1 MHDAVSQALYGRSR
15 EAQGNLSRMLG
26 VSVALHVGMIV
37 FLVFAPA
44 HWWQRPLQTPQN
56 VMTISLGGAPGPRSG
71 GMTSI
76 SSRPIQQA
84 VEDLPKVTPNR
95 PPAAKTPEMV
105 EPIAK
110 PKPAKETPTPVRD
123 APKES
128 NTRKP
133 TVGSQVREGSA
144 KAETGA
150 QTNSVGLSTGG
161 GGTGGQINVGDFCC
175 PEYIA
180 GMVAKIHQ
188 NWNPRQTSIGIT
200 TMKFTIQRDGTLTD
214 IQVSRSSS
222 NQMLDFLAQ
231 RALLAVRQLPPL
243 PAEYTNP
250 TLVVNLDFEYQR

>member
-15 EAQGNLSRMLG
+15 EPQGNLPRMLS
-26 VSVALHVGMIV
+26 VSAALHVGMIAL
-37 FLVFAPA
+37 LVFVPA
-44 HWWQRPLQTPQN
+44 HWWQRPLETPRN
-56 VMTISLGGAPGPRSG
+56 VMTISLGGAPGPRTG

-76 SSRPIQQA
+76 SSRPVQQA
-84 VEDLPKVTPNR
+84 VADLPKVTPNR

-110 PKPAKETPTPVRD
+110 PKPVKESPQVRE

-128 NTRKP
+128 ASRKP
-133 TVGSQVREGSA
+133 TVGLQEKGGIA
-144 KAETGA
+144 KAETSA
-150 QTNSVGLSTGG
+150 QTPGVGLSMGG

-180 GMVAKIHQ
+180 GMVSKIHQ
-188 NWNPRQTSIGIT
+188 NWNSRQSSAGIT
-200 TMKFTIQRDGTLTD
+200 TMQFTIQRDGTLTD
-214 IQVSRSSS
+214 IRVSRSSG
-222 NQMLDFLAQ
+222 NQMLDFLSN

-250 TLVVNLDFEYQR
+250 TLVIDLQFEYQR

>member
-1 MHDAVSQALYGRSR
+1 MHDAVSQALYSRSR
-15 EAQGNLSRMLG
+15 EAQGNLTRTLG
-26 VSVALHVGMIV
+26 LSAALHVGMIA
-37 FLVFAPA
+37 LIVFAPA
-44 HWWQRPLQTPQN
+44 HWWQRPLERPAS

-110 PKPAKETPTPVRD
+110 PKPAKETPTPIRD

-133 TVGSQVREGSA
+133 TVGAQTQEGSA

-150 QTNSVGLSTGG
+150 TTNSIGLSTGG
-161 GGTGGQINVGDFCC
+161 GGTGGQINVGNFCC

-180 GMVAKIHQ
+180 GMVGKINQ
-188 NWNPRQTSIGIT
+188 NWNSRQSSPGIT
-200 TMKFTIQRDGTLTD
+200 TMQFTIQRDGMLTD
-214 IQVSRSSS
+214 IKVLRSSG
-222 NQMLDFLAQ
+222 NQMLDFLAN

-250 TLVVNLDFEYQR
+250 TLVIDLQFEYQR

>member
-15 EAQGNLSRMLG
+15 EPQGPLSRMLSA
-26 VSVALHVGMIV
+26 SVALHVV
-37 FLVFAPA
+37 FIALLIFAPSN
-44 HWWQRPLQTPQN
+44 WWSRPIETPQN

-76 SSRPIQQA
+76 SSRPVQQA

-110 PKPAKETPTPVRD
+110 PRPAKETPTPVRD
-123 APKES
+123 APKEAS
-128 NTRKP
+128 RTKP
-133 TVGSQVREGSA
+133 TVGRETQEGTA
-144 KAETGA
+144 KAETA
-150 QTNSVGLSTGG
+150 ATTNSIGLSTGG
-161 GGTGGQINVGDFCC
+161 GGTGGQINVGNFCC

-180 GMVAKIHQ
+180 GMVSKIHQ
-188 NWNPRQTSIGIT
+188 NWTARSAGTGVS
-200 TMKFTIQRDGTLTD
+200 TMRFTIQRDGTLTD
-214 IQVSRSSS
+214 IQVAKSSGQ
-222 NQMLDFLAQ
+222 QMLDYLAQ
-231 RALLAVRQLPPL
+231 RALLAVKQLPPL

>member
-15 EAQGNLSRMLG
+15 EPQGSLTRMIS
-26 VSVALHVGMIV
+26 VSAALHVGMIV
-37 FLVFAPA
+37 LLVFVPA
-44 HWWQRPLQTPQN
+44 HWWQRPLQRPAN

-76 SSRPIQQA
+76 SSRPVQQA
-84 VEDLPKVTPNR
+84 VADLPKVTPNR

-110 PKPAKETPTPVRD
+110 PKPAKETPTPIRD
-123 APKES
+123 APKDS

-133 TVGSQVREGSA
+133 SVGAQTQEGTA

-150 QTNSVGLSTGG
+150 TTNSIGLSTGG
-161 GGTGGQINVGDFCC
+161 GGTGGQINVGNFCC

-180 GMVAKIHQ
+180 GMVSKVHQ
-188 NWNPRQTSIGIT
+188 NWNSRQSSGGIT
-200 TMKFTIQRDGTLTD
+200 TMQFTINRDGTLTN
-214 IQVSRSSS
+214 IQVLRSSG
-222 NQMLDFLAQ
+222 NQMLDFLAN

-250 TLVVNLDFEYQR
+250 TLVVDLQFEYQR

>member
-15 EAQGNLSRMLG
+15 EPQGNLSRMIS
-26 VSVALHVGMIV
+26 VSAALHVGMIAL
-37 FLVFAPA
+37 LVFVPA

-56 VMTISLGGAPGPRSG
+56 VMTISLGGAPGPRTG

-76 SSRPIQQA
+76 SSRAVQQA

-123 APKES
+123 APKDS

-133 TVGSQVREGSA
+133 TVGTQVRDGIA
-144 KAETGA
+144 KAETSA
-150 QTNSVGLSTGG
+150 QTPGVGLSMGG
-161 GGTGGQINVGDFCC
+161 GGTGGQINVGNFCC

-180 GMVAKIHQ
+180 GMVSKVHQ
-188 NWNPRQTSIGIT
+188 NWTSRQSSAGIT
-200 TMKFTIQRDGTLTD
+200 TMQFTIQRDGTLSD
-214 IQVSRSSS
+214 IRVLRSSG
-222 NQMLDFLAQ
+222 NQMLDFLAN

-250 TLVVNLDFEYQR
+250 TLVIDLQFEYQR

>member
-15 EAQGNLSRMLG
+15 EPQGNLTRMIS
-26 VSVALHVGMIV
+26 VSAALHVGMIAL
-37 FLVFAPA
+37 LVFVPA
-44 HWWQRPLQTPQN
+44 HWWQRPIESPRN

-76 SSRPIQQA
+76 SSRPVQQA
-84 VEDLPKVTPNR
+84 VADLPKVLPNR

-110 PKPAKETPTPVRD
+110 PKPAKETPTPIRD

-133 TVGSQVREGSA
+133 TVGAQTQEGSA

-150 QTNSVGLSTGG
+150 KTNSIGLSTGG

-180 GMVAKIHQ
+180 GMVSKVHQ
-188 NWNPRQTSIGIT
+188 NWNSRQSSAGIT
-200 TMKFTIQRDGTLTD
+200 TMQFTIQRDGTLTD
-214 IQVSRSSS
+214 IRVLRSSG
-222 NQMLDFLAQ
+222 NQMLDFLSN

-250 TLVVNLDFEYQR
+250 TLVVDLQFEYQR

>member
-15 EAQGNLSRMLG
+15 EPQGSISRMIT
-26 VSVALHVGMIV
+26 VSVALHAGLIAA
-37 FLVFAPA
+37 LVFVPA
-44 HWWQRPLQTPQN
+44 HWWQRP
-56 VMTISLGGAPGPRSG
+56 IG

-76 SSRPIQQA
+76 SARPVQQA
-84 VEDLPKVTPNR
+84 VADLPKVTPNR
-95 PPAAKTPEMV
+95 PPAARTPEMV

-133 TVGSQVREGSA
+133 TVGAQTQEGSA

-150 QTNSVGLSTGG
+150 KTNSIGLSTGG

-180 GMVAKIHQ
+180 GMVSKIHQ
-188 NWNPRQTSIGIT
+188 NWNSRQSSVGVT
-200 TMKFTIQRDGTLTD
+200 TMQFTIQRDGMLTD
-214 IQVSRSSS
+214 VKVLRSSG
-222 NQMLDFLAQ
+222 NQMLDFLAN

-250 TLVVNLDFEYQR
+250 SLVIDLQFEYQR

>member
-15 EAQGNLSRMLG
+15 EPQGSISRMIS
-26 VSVALHVGMIV
+26 VSAALHVGMIAL
-37 FLVFAPA
+37 LVFVPA
-44 HWWQRPLQTPQN
+44 HWWQRPIEQPRN

-76 SSRPIQQA
+76 SARPVQQA
-84 VEDLPKVTPNR
+84 VADLPKVTPNR

-110 PKPAKETPTPVRD
+110 PRVKETPQPVRD
-123 APKES
+123 ASKES
-128 NTRKP
+128 NSRKP
-133 TVGSQVREGSA
+133 TVGAQVKEGTA

-161 GGTGGQINVGDFCC
+161 GSTGGQINVGDFCC

-180 GMVAKIHQ
+180 GMVTKIHQ
-188 NWNPRQTSIGIT
+188 NWNQRQSAAGTT

-214 IQVSRSSS
+214 VLVAQSSG

-250 TLVVNLDFEYQR
+250 TLVVNLAFEYQR

>member
-15 EAQGNLSRMLG
+15 EPQGNLTRMIS
-26 VSVALHVGMIV
+26 VSAAL
-37 FLVFAPA
+37 
-44 HWWQRPLQTPQN
+44 QRPAN

-76 SSRPIQQA
+76 SARPVQQA
-84 VEDLPKVTPNR
+84 VADLPKVTPNR

-133 TVGSQVREGSA
+133 TVGSQVTEGTA

-150 QTNSVGLSTGG
+150 TTNSIGLSTGG
-161 GGTGGQINVGDFCC
+161 GGTGGQINVGNFCC

-180 GMVAKIHQ
+180 GLVSKIHQ
-188 NWNPRQTSIGIT
+188 NWNSRQSAPGIT
-200 TMKFTIQRDGTLTD
+200 TMQFTIQRDGMLTD
-214 IQVSRSSS
+214 VKVLRSSG
-222 NQMLDFLAQ
+222 NQMLDFLAN

-250 TLVVNLDFEYQR
+250 TLVIDLQFEYQR

>member
-15 EAQGNLSRMLG
+15 EPQGSLSRMIS
-26 VSVALHVGMIV
+26 VSAALHVGMIAL
-37 FLVFAPA
+37 LVFAPA
-44 HWWQRPLQTPQN
+44 HWWQRPIETPRN

-76 SSRPIQQA
+76 SARPVQQA
-84 VEDLPKVTPNR
+84 WRSPEGDAESSAGDEDAGDGRADRQAEAGEGN
-95 PPAAKTPEMV
+95 AA
-105 EPIAK
+105 AG
-110 PKPAKETPTPVRD
+110 RD

-128 NTRKP
+128 SSRKP
-133 TVGSQVREGSA
+133 TVGAQVKEGRPRPRPA
-144 KAETGA
+144 RRR
-150 QTNSVGLSTGG
+150 NSVGLSTGG

-180 GMVAKIHQ
+180 GMVSKIHQ
-188 NWNPRQTSIGIT
+188 NWNPRQSSAGLRRC
-200 TMKFTIQRDGTLTD
+200 KFTIQRDGTLTD
-214 IQVSRSSS
+214 IQVSRSSG

-231 RALLAVRQLPPL
+231 RAMLAVRQLPPL

>member
-15 EAQGNLSRMLG
+15 EAQGNLTHMLG
-26 VSVALHVGMIV
+26 VSAALHVGMIAL
-37 FLVFAPA
+37 LVFVPA
-44 HWWQRPLQTPQN
+44 SWWQRPIESPRN

-110 PKPAKETPTPVRD
+110 PKPAKETPTPVRN

-133 TVGSQVREGSA
+133 TVGAQTQEGSA

-150 QTNSVGLSTGG
+150 TTNSIGLSTGG
-161 GGTGGQINVGDFCC
+161 GGTGGQINVGNFCC

-180 GMVAKIHQ
+180 GLVSKIHQ
-188 NWNPRQTSIGIT
+188 NWNSRQSSPGIT
-200 TMKFTIQRDGTLTD
+200 TMQFTIQRDGMLTD
-214 IQVSRSSS
+214 IKVLRSSG
-222 NQMLDFLAQ
+222 NQMLDFLAN

-250 TLVVNLDFEYQR
+250 TLVIDLQFEYQR

>member
-1 MHDAVSQALYGRSR
+1 MHDAVSQALYSRSR
-15 EAQGNLSRMLG
+15 EDQGSLTRTVGLSA
-26 VSVALHVGMIV
+26 ALHVGMIV
-37 FLVFAPA
+37 LIAFAPA
-44 HWWQRPLQTPQN
+44 HWWQRPTQTPQN

-76 SSRPIQQA
+76 SSRPVQQA
-84 VEDLPKVTPNR
+84 VENLPKVTPNR

-133 TVGSQVREGSA
+133 SVGARTQEGTA

-150 QTNSVGLSTGG
+150 TTNSIGLSTGG
-161 GGTGGQINVGDFCC
+161 GGTGGQINVGNFCC

-180 GMVAKIHQ
+180 GMVSKVHQ
-188 NWNPRQTSIGIT
+188 NWNSRQAAAGIT
-200 TMKFTIQRDGTLTD
+200 TMQFTIQRDGTLNE
-214 IQVSRSSS
+214 IRVLRSSG
-222 NQMLDFLAQ
+222 NQMLDFLAN

-250 TLVVNLDFEYQR
+250 TLVVDLQFEYQR

>member
-15 EAQGNLSRMLG
+15 EPQGSISRMIT
-26 VSVALHVGMIV
+26 VSVALHAGLIAA
-37 FLVFAPA
+37 LVFVPA
-44 HWWQRPLQTPQN
+44 HWWQRPIENPRN

-76 SSRPIQQA
+76 SARPVQQA
-84 VEDLPKVTPNR
+84 VADLPKVTPNR
-95 PPAAKTPEMV
+95 PPAARTPEMV

-133 TVGSQVREGSA
+133 TVGAQTQEGSA

-150 QTNSVGLSTGG
+150 KTNSIGLSTGG

-180 GMVAKIHQ
+180 GMVSKIHQ
-188 NWNPRQTSIGIT
+188 NWNSRQSSVGVT
-200 TMKFTIQRDGTLTD
+200 TMQFTIQRDGMLTD
-214 IQVSRSSS
+214 IKVLRSSG
-222 NQMLDFLAQ
+222 NQMLDFLAN

-250 TLVVNLDFEYQR
+250 SLVIDLQFEYQR

>member
-15 EAQGNLSRMLG
+15 EPQGSLPRM
-26 VSVALHVGMIV
+26 VSVSAALHVGMIAL
-37 FLVFAPA
+37 LVFVPA
-44 HWWQRPLQTPQN
+44 HWWQRPVEPQRN

-76 SSRPIQQA
+76 SARPVQQA
-84 VEDLPKVTPNR
+84 VADLPKVTPNR
-95 PPAAKTPEMV
+95 PPAMKTPEMV

-110 PKPAKETPTPVRD
+110 PKPVKETPQPIRD

-133 TVGSQVREGSA
+133 TVGSQVKEGSA

-180 GMVAKIHQ
+180 GMVSKIHQ
-188 NWNPRQTSIGIT
+188 NWNARQSGVGISVI
-200 TMKFTIQRDGTLTD
+200 KFTIQRDGTLTD
-214 IQVSRSSS
+214 IQVARSSG
-222 NQMLDFLAQ
+222 NQMLDYLAQ
-231 RALLAVRQLPPL
+231 RAMLAVRQLPPL

>member
-15 EAQGNLSRMLG
+15 EPQGNLTRMIS
-26 VSVALHVGMIV
+26 VSAGLHVGMIV
-37 FLVFAPA
+37 LLVFVPA
-44 HWWQRPLQTPQN
+44 SWWQRPITRPEN

-71 GMTSI
+71 GLTSI
-76 SSRPIQQA
+76 SARPVQQA
-84 VEDLPKVTPNR
+84 VADLPKVTPNR

-123 APKES
+123 AVKES

-133 TVGSQVREGSA
+133 TVGSEVKEGTA

-150 QTNSVGLSTGG
+150 TNNSIGLSTGG
-161 GGTGGQINVGDFCC
+161 GGTGGQINVGNFCC

-180 GMVAKIHQ
+180 GLVSKIHQ
-188 NWNPRQTSIGIT
+188 NWNSRQAQVGIT
-200 TMKFTIQRDGTLTD
+200 TMQFTIQRDGMLTD
-214 IQVSRSSS
+214 IKVARSSG
-222 NQMLDFLAQ
+222 NQMLDFLAN

-250 TLVVNLDFEYQR
+250 TLVIDLQFEYQR